1 MASQHDGHVDIEVTV
16 GLFLG
21 CCAFT
26 ALRPNKGMNYIKGR
40 TANSLKQASLLSD
53 LWFASIEDT

>member
-1 MASQHDGHVDIEVTV
+1 MASQHDGHFDVEVAV

-26 ALRPNKGMNYIKGR
+26 ALKLKKGMNWIKGR
-40 TANSLKQASLLSD
+40 KATSLKQTSFLSD